1 MFNFLSWLVRS
12 CVHVR
17 PVSMAKLCHFHE
29 SAKPLLLKS
38 IYSLPHAM
46 PEWQKWLCVA

>member
-17 PVSMAKLCHFHE
+17 PSAWQSYAISMRVP
-29 SAKPLLLKS
+29 SR
-38 IYSLPHAM
+38 YS
-46 PEWQKWLCVA
+46 